1 MNEGMI
7 KQKENLMGNNLHKL
21 GAVAFAHPWRFIAG
35 WIVILAILGGLAAYF
50 MQPTS
55 SSISIPGTEAQKA
68 LDRVNEL
75 FPDAGKGSGRVV
87 FETPE
92 GKTVQDYQSQINDLT
107 KDLEAVSG
115 VTRAVSP
122 FENTSAISEDK
133 RIAYMQ
139 LQLEGE
145 SGSVAKETIAEV
157 KTAVNDARKNS
168 LTVEMGG
175 DVIDRAPGEILG
187 VGEIGGVVLALV
199 VLLMTLGSLVA
210 AGMPIATALIA
221 VAASMSGLFAL
232 SNVVDISSTTPVLA
246 VMLGLAVGI
255 DYSLFIINKYRTYA
269 KDGYSY
275 KDAAARAI
283 GTAGNAVLFAAA
295 TVVIALSALSIVN
308 IPFMTTMGLAGA
320 ATIALA
326 ALVAITVVPALL
338 GLAGKR
344 VFPRRDREAVAKAQ
358 KRGPVDTHAVSRK
371 KFWYRWGE
379 ALTKHPVIALVLG
392 VALIGVLALPV
403 RDLTLG
409 LPTDEYAATD
419 TTQRKAY
426 EILANGFGPGF
437 NGPLLAV
444 VENLPAVD
452 DDDRAAIRTPA
463 LQQYEQKVA
472 EATAQQQAVF
482 AQQSAMVTSPEQA
495 AGLQQQAVTMQAE
508 GEKQKAAAMAEIDKN
523 VEEYAK
529 LVQLKKVADKIAER
543 SDVEQAVP
551 AMATDEGTKGVIQI
565 IPTAAPSD
573 QKTVDLIAYLREN
586 NHRTELTDNS
596 AVTLSIT
603 GSTALQND
611 INNKLGAALPQYLA
625 VVVGLSLVLLIIAF
639 RSILVPIKATIGFL
653 LSVLA
658 MFGAMVAIFQWG
670 WFGIADAPGPI
681 VSFIPIIAIGVL
693 FGLAMDYEF
702 FLVSSMHETYQKT
715 KDAKSAVVSGFGLGS
730 KVVTAAGIIMVA
742 VFAGFVSNHD
752 TTIQSIGFG
761 LAFGILIDAFVVRMT
776 IVPAVMTLLGK
787 SAWWLPKW
795 LDRILPH
802 VSIEGEADRK
812 K

>member
-1 MNEGMI
+1 
-7 KQKENLMGNNLHKL
+7 MGNKLHKL
-21 GAVAFAHPWRFIAG
+21 GAAAFSHPWRFISG
-35 WIVILAILGGLAAYF
+35 WLVIVVILGVLAANF

-68 LDRVNEL
+68 LDRANEL
-75 FPDAGKGSGRVV
+75 FPDAGKGSARVV
-87 FETPE
+87 FEVPA
-92 GKTVQDYQSQINDLT
+92 GKTIQDYKTQISDVATDLSDA
-107 KDLEAVSG
+107 KG
-115 VTRAVSP
+115 ITRVVSP
-122 FENTSAISEDK
+122 FENTSAISKDQ

-145 SGSVAKETIAEV
+145 TGTVSEDTIKSVED
-157 KTAVNDARKNS
+157 AVSNARKDG

-210 AGMPIATALIA
+210 AGMPIATALVA
-221 VAASMSGLFAL
+221 VAASMAGLFAL
-232 SNVVDISSTTPVLA
+232 SNVIDINSTTPVLA

-326 ALVAITVVPALL
+326 AVVAITLIPALL

-344 VFPRRDREAVAKAQ
+344 VFPRRDHAAVAAAQ
-358 KRGPVDTHAVSRK
+358 KQGPRDEHMVSRK
-371 KFWYRWGE
+371 KFWYKWGE
-379 ALTKHPVIALVLG
+379 ALTKYPIIALTLG
-392 VALIGVLALPV
+392 VALIAVLALPV

-409 LPTDEYAATD
+409 LPTDEYAAHD

-426 EILANGFGPGF
+426 DILSKGFGAGF
-437 NGPLLAV
+437 NGPLLVVAEGLPEVSDADREAV
-444 VENLPAVD
+444 RKPAM
-452 DDDRAAIRTPA
+452 A
-463 LQQYEQKVA
+463 QYEAQVA
-472 EATAQQQAVF
+472 EATAKQQAAFQQQA
-482 AQQSAMVTSPEQA
+482 ATITSPEQYA
-495 AGLQQQAVTMQAE
+495 ALQQQVTAAQAE
-508 GEKQKAAAMAEIDKN
+508 GEKQKTAALAEIEKN

-529 LVQLKKVADKIAER
+529 LMQLKKVADTIAKL
-543 SDVEQAVP
+543 DNVEQALP
-551 AMATDEGTKGVIQI
+551 AMATDDGTKGVIQI
-565 IPTAAPSD
+565 IPKSAPSGKATD
-573 QKTVDLIAYLREN
+573 ELIAHLRSEDN
-586 NHRTELTDNS
+586 RKTLTGSSNVNL
-596 AVTLSIT
+596 AVT

-611 INNKLGAALPQYLA
+611 INDKLAAALPEYLA
-625 VVVGLSLVLLIIAF
+625 VVVGLSLLLLMVAF
-639 RSILVPIKATIGFL
+639 RSILVPLKATIGFL

-658 MFGAMVAIFQWG
+658 MFGAMVAVFQWG
-670 WFGIADAPGPI
+670 WFGIADAPGPL

-702 FLVSSMHETYQKT
+702 FLVSSMHESYQRT
-715 KDAKSAVVSGFGLGS
+715 KDAKNAVVSGFGLGA
-730 KVVTAAGIIMVA
+730 KVVTAAGFIMVA
-742 VFAGFVSNHD
+742 VFAGFVGNHD
-752 TTIQSIGFG
+752 ATIQSIGFG

-795 LDRILPH
+795 LDRVLPH
-802 VSIEGEADRK
+802 ISIEGEAEVK
-812 K
+812 QK

>member
-1 MNEGMI
+1 
-7 KQKENLMGNNLHKL
+7 MGNKLHTL
-21 GAVAFAHPWRFIAG
+21 GAVAFTHPWRFISG
-35 WIVILAILGGLAAYF
+35 WIVIVAVLCGLAATF

-55 SSISIPGTEAQKA
+55 SSISIPGTEAQKT
-68 LDRVNEL
+68 LDRANEL
-75 FPDAGKGSGRVV
+75 FPDAGKGSGRIV
-87 FETPE
+87 FETPAE
-92 GKTVQDYQSQINDLT
+92 KTMQDYEAQVAELT
-107 KDLEAVSG
+107 RKLSDVEG

-122 FENTSAISEDK
+122 FENTTAISK
-133 RIAYMQ
+133 TKQIAYLQ

-145 SGSVAKETIAEV
+145 SGTVSEETISAV
-157 KTAVNDARKNS
+157 KSAVSDARKGG

-187 VGEIGGVVLALV
+187 VGEIGGVVLALI

-210 AGMPIATALIA
+210 AGMPIATALVA
-221 VAASMSGLFAL
+221 VAASMGGLFAL
-232 SNVVDISSTTPVLA
+232 SKVIDINSTTPVLA

-269 KDGYSY
+269 KDGYAY

-326 ALVAITVVPALL
+326 AVVAITLIPALL

-344 VFPRRDREAVAKAQ
+344 VFPRRDRDAVAKAQ
-358 KRGPVDTHAVSRK
+358 KRGPVDTHAVSRQ

-379 ALTKHPVIALVLG
+379 ALTKHPVIALV
-392 VALIGVLALPV
+392 VSIIVIGTLALPA

-409 LPTDEYAATD
+409 LPTDEYASTD

-426 EILANGFGPGF
+426 DILARGFGAGF
-437 NGPLLAV
+437 NGPLLV
-444 VENLPAVD
+444 VAEGLPAVSD
-452 DDDRAAIRTPA
+452 ADKAAIREPA

-472 EATAQQQAVF
+472 EATATQQAAF
-482 AQQSAMVTSPEQA
+482 AAQSAMITTPEQA
-495 AGLQQQAVTMQAE
+495 AAFQQKVAAAQAE
-508 GEKQKAAAMAEIDKN
+508 GEKQKTEALATIEKN
-523 VEEYAK
+523 VEQYAK
-529 LVQLKKVADKIAER
+529 LVQLKKVADKITQR
-543 SDVEQAVP
+543 DDVEQAVP
-551 AMATDEGTKGVIQI
+551 ALATDDGTKGAIQI
-565 IPTAAPSD
+565 IPASAPSD
-573 QKTVDLIAYLREN
+573 AKTSELIAYLRDGS
-586 NHRTELTDNS
+586 HQKELTGS
-596 AVTLSIT
+596 GAVRLAVT

-611 INNKLGAALPQYLA
+611 INEKLSNALPQYLA
-625 VVVGLSLVLLIIAF
+625 VVVGLSLVLLIVAF

-670 WFGIADAPGPI
+670 WFGLADAPGPI

-715 KDAKSAVVSGFGLGS
+715 KDAKTAVVSGFGLGS

-742 VFAGFVSNHD
+742 VFAGFVTNHD
-752 TTIQSIGFG
+752 ATIQSIGFG
-761 LAFGILIDAFVVRMT
+761 LAFGILVDAFIVRMT
-776 IVPAVMTLLGK
+776 IVPDVMTLLGK
-787 SAWWLPKW
+787 SAWWIPAW
-795 LDRILPH
+795 LDRLLPH
-802 VSIEGEADRK
+802 VSIEGEAETK

>member
-1 MNEGMI
+1 MI
-7 KQKENLMGNNLHKL
+7 KQRENLMGNNLHKL
-21 GAVAFAHPWRFIAG
+21 GAIAFAHPWRFISG
-35 WIVILAILGGLAAYF
+35 WAVILVILGGLAAHF
-50 MQPTS
+50 IQPTS
-55 SSISIPGTEAQKA
+55 SSISIPGTEAQKT

-75 FPDAGKGSGRVV
+75 FPDAGKGSGRIV

-92 GKTVQDYQSQINDLT
+92 GKVLQDYQSQIGDFT
-107 KDLEAVSG
+107 KKLQDVNG
-115 VTRAVSP
+115 VARVVSP
-122 FENTSAISEDK
+122 FENATAVSDNK

-139 LQLEGE
+139 LQLDGE
-145 SGSVAKETIAEV
+145 TGSVSKETITGVEE
-157 KTAVNDARKNS
+157 AVSDIRKDG

-175 DVIDRAPGEILG
+175 DVIDRVPGEILG
-187 VGEIGGVVLALV
+187 VGEIGGVVLALI

-326 ALVAITVVPALL
+326 ALVAITIVPALL

-344 VFPRRDREAVAKAQ
+344 VFPRRDRDAVAKAQ
-358 KRGPVDTHAVSRK
+358 KRGPVDTHAVSRQ

-379 ALTKHPVIALVLG
+379 ALTKHPVIALVAG
-392 VALIGVLALPV
+392 VVLIGVLALPV

-426 EILANGFGPGF
+426 EILAKGFGPGF
-437 NGPLLAV
+437 NGPLLVV

-452 DDDRAAIRTPA
+452 DEDRAAVREPA

-472 EATAQQQAVF
+472 EATAQQQTAL
-482 AQQSAMVTSPEQA
+482 AQQSAMITSPEQA
-495 AGLQQQAVTMQAE
+495 AAFQQQVTAMQAE
-508 GEKQKAAAMAEIDKN
+508 GEKQKAAAMAEIDKS
-523 VEEYAK
+523 VEQYAK
-529 LVQLKKVADKIAER
+529 LIQLKKVADTIAER
-543 SDVEQAVP
+543 GDVAQVLP
-551 AMATDEGTKGVIQI
+551 AMATDDGTKGVIQI
-565 IPTAAPSD
+565 IPKSAPSD
-573 QKTVDLIAYLREN
+573 KETVDLIAQLRDSN
-586 NHRTELTDNS
+586 NRSELTGSSTID
-596 AVTLSIT
+596 LSVT

-611 INNKLGAALPQYLA
+611 INTKLGAALPQYLA
-625 VVVGLSLVLLIIAF
+625 VVVGLSLVLLVIAF

-742 VFAGFVSNHD
+742 VFAGFVTNHD
-752 TTIQSIGFG
+752 ATIQSIGFG

-787 SAWWLPKW
+787 SAWWIPKW

-802 VSIEGEADRK
+802 VSIEGEASTK

>member
-1 MNEGMI
+1 
-7 KQKENLMGNNLHKL
+7 MGSKLHTL
-21 GAVAFAHPWRFIAG
+21 GVAAFTHPWRFIAG
-35 WIVILAILGGLAAYF
+35 WVVIVAVLGVLAANF

-55 SSISIPGTEAQKA
+55 SSISIPGTEAQKT
-68 LDRVNEL
+68 LDRANEL

-87 FETPE
+87 FEAGD
-92 GKTVQDYQSQINDLT
+92 GKTIQDYQTEITDLT
-107 KDLEAVSG
+107 KKLSEVDG
-115 VTRAVSP
+115 VTRVVSP
-122 FENTSAISEDK
+122 FENTSAVSDDK

-145 SGSVAKETIAEV
+145 TGTVSKETISGVER
-157 KTAVNDARKNS
+157 AVAGARQGG

-187 VGEIGGVVLALV
+187 VGEVGGVVIALI

-210 AGMPIATALIA
+210 AGMPIATALVA
-221 VAASMSGLFAL
+221 VATSMAGLFAL
-232 SNVVDISSTTPVLA
+232 SNVIDINSTTPVLA

-275 KDAAARAI
+275 KDAAGRAI

-320 ATIALA
+320 ATIAIA
-326 ALVAITVVPALL
+326 AFVAITLIPALL

-344 VFPRRDREAVAKAQ
+344 VFPRRDHAAVAEAQ
-358 KRGPVDTHAVSRK
+358 KRGPIDEHAVSHT
-371 KFWYRWGE
+371 KFWYKWGE
-379 ALTKHPVIALVLG
+379 VLTKHPIIALV
-392 VALIGVLALPV
+392 VSIVLIGALALPV
-403 RDLTLG
+403 RELELG

-419 TTQRKAY
+419 TTQKKAY
-426 EILANGFGPGF
+426 DILARGFGPGF
-437 NGPLLAV
+437 NGPLLVV
-444 VENLPAVD
+444 VEGLPAVSD
-452 DDDRAAIRTPA
+452 EDRSAVREPA
-463 LQQYEQKVA
+463 MKQYEQKVA
-472 EATAQQQAVF
+472 EATAQQQAAFEQQF
-482 AQQSAMVTSPEQA
+482 AAATSPGQMMA
-495 AGLQQQAVTMQAE
+495 LQQQAAAMQTE
-508 GEKQKAAAMAEIDKN
+508 GEKQKAAALAEIEKN
-523 VEEYAK
+523 VEQYAK

-543 SDVEQAVP
+543 SDVEQALP
-551 AMATDEGTKGVIQI
+551 AMATDDGTKGVIQI
-565 IPTAAPSD
+565 IPALAPSD
-573 QKTVDLIAYLREN
+573 EKTIDLIAYLRGSGNRKEV
-586 NHRTELTDNS
+586 TGSDSTTL
-596 AVTLSIT
+596 AVT

-611 INNKLGAALPQYLA
+611 INEKLAAALPQYLA
-625 VVVGLSLVLLIIAF
+625 VVVGLSLVLLIVAF

-658 MFGAMVAIFQWG
+658 MFGAMVAVFQWG
-670 WFGIADAPGPI
+670 WFGIADATGPI
-681 VSFIPIIAIGVL
+681 VSFIPIISIGVL

-702 FLVSSMHETYQKT
+702 FLVSSMHETFQKT
-715 KDAKSAVVSGFGLGS
+715 GDAKKSVVNGFGLGS

-742 VFAGFVSNHD
+742 VFAGFVGNHD
-752 TTIQSIGFG
+752 ATIQSIGFG
-761 LAFGILIDAFVVRMT
+761 LAVGILIDAFVVRMT

-802 VSIEGEADRK
+802 ISIEGEADK
-812 K
+812 KK